1 MYPTISVFYTSDLN
15 CTAFI
20 SLQML
25 LSGHINP
32 LLFFMKAKLFFDF
45 TNFVS
50 FFFSY
55 LIAVCSSI

>member
-25 LSGHINP
+25 LSGRINP

-45 TNFVS
+45 RNFVS
-50 FFFSY
+50 SFFF
-55 LIAVCSSI
+55 LT